1 MWRSSA
7 TISAATL
14 LLETLGVGSLEI
26 RRSVLVPHSVES
38 MFDLIEQA
46 EAYPQF
52 LPWCSSV
59 RVLERSDE
67 WVAARIEFSYRQLR
81 FGFETRNPKRRPEWL
96 QVRMVDGPFRHFQ
109 ADWRLTPLGGLG
121 CRISFELSYEI
132 SNSLLDKVAA
142 TAVDRVSRAMVD
154 AFVKRADET
163 LSISDLSSKCGSATL
178 LDPHGER
185 PASAGLGAL
194 KSADVPSVC
203 LSIPVVA
210 ALPIAINC
218 REISVNTSD
227 TDLYDAVRAC
237 PLAEDLDPAQTALLA
252 GLLVLESVQAGQV
265 LAHEATTDTR
275 LYIVVDGSLSV
286 IRSLGTAQET
296 LIATL
301 TTGDFAH
308 ELGFL
313 DGSVRYASLVAAT
326 DSRVLVL
333 ERDKLESLIERQPQ
347 TLYRVMC
354 AIVRA
359 VHRVQTRLAM
369 QTSELTNYIFKQH
382 GRY

>member
-1 MWRSSA
+1 MWRSNA
-7 TISAATL
+7 MTSAATL

-67 WVAARIEFSYRQLR
+67 WVAARIEFSFRQLR

-178 LDPHGER
+178 LDPHGGR

-194 KSADVPSVC
+194 YRDKDLSASLMPSLTPTSAGKVFKT
-203 LSIPVVA
+203 A
-210 ALPIAINC
+210 AA
-218 REISVNTSD
+218 S
-227 TDLYDAVRAC
+227 
-237 PLAEDLDPAQTALLA
+237 
-252 GLLVLESVQAGQV
+252 
-265 LAHEATTDTR
+265 
-275 LYIVVDGSLSV
+275 
-286 IRSLGTAQET
+286 RSL
-296 LIATL
+296 
-301 TTGDFAH
+301 
-308 ELGFL
+308 
-313 DGSVRYASLVAAT
+313 
-326 DSRVLVL
+326 
-333 ERDKLESLIERQPQ
+333 
-347 TLYRVMC
+347 
-354 AIVRA
+354 
-359 VHRVQTRLAM
+359 
-369 QTSELTNYIFKQH
+369 
-382 GRY
+382 

>member
-14 LLETLGVGSLEI
+14 LLETLRVGSLEI

-163 LSISDLSSKCGSATL
+163 LGISDLSSKCGSATL
-178 LDPHGER
+178 LDPHGR
-185 PASAGLGAL
+185 PASAGLGARN
-194 KSADVPSVC
+194 SADVPSVC

-210 ALPIAINC
+210 ALPIVINC

-265 LAHEATTDTR
+265 LAHDATTDTR